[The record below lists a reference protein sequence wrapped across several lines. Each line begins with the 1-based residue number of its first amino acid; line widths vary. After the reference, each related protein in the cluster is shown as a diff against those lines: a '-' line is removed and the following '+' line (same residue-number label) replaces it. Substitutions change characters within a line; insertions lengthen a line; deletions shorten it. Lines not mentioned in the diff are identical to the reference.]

1 MVKITHTLQTS
12 CVMPNF
18 LSTFP
23 QNAWSD
29 FFESEQKKTYWG
41 ELDQFLFE
49 EFSKNTCYPPKDKI
63 FSVFQACEP
72 QNIRCIIIGQDPY
85 HGHGQANGL
94 AFSVAQNQP
103 IPPSLKNIFKEY
115 STDLNEELPMHG
127 DLSNWAKNGVF
138 LINTALTVREK
149 AAGSHKGKGWEIFTR
164 NAIAYI
170 LMNSCDTGFIC
181 FGAPAHKLALECC
194 ENFKANDPVI
204 LHTPHPSPLS
214 AYRGFFGSKPFT
226 TFNSKQAEKG
236 RKTVTWKLPASPQGK
251 LF

>member
-23 QNAWSD
+23 QNSWSD
-29 FFESEQKKTYWG
+29 FFESEHKKSYWT
-41 ELDQFLFE
+41 ELDQFLLTE
-49 EFSKNTCYPPKDKI
+49 YSTNTCYPPKDKI
-63 FSVFQACEP
+63 FKVFEACEP
-72 QNIRCIIIGQDPY
+72 QNVRCIIIGQDPY

-94 AFSVAQNQP
+94 AFSVANNQP

-115 STDLNEELPMHG
+115 CADLGMENPLHG
-127 DLSNWAKNGVF
+127 DLSSWARNGVF
-138 LINTALTVREK
+138 LINTALTVRER
-149 AAGSHKGKGWEIFTR
+149 AAGSHKNKGWEIFTQ
-164 NAIAYI
+164 NAIQYI
-170 LMNSCDTGFIC
+170 LKKSCDTGFIC
-181 FGAPAHKLALECC
+181 FGSPAHKLALTCC
-194 ENFKANDPVI
+194 ENSTTTEPII

-236 RKTVTWKLPASPQGK
+236 RKTVTWKLPTSQQGK